1 MMRKFLIFIVLLGV
15 MAGGAVT
22 LMPWTQWAEQEI
34 ETRLKAQGYPDA
46 DISIERVGLGE
57 IVFKDMKVREDIR
70 VEDVAISYSAADFI
84 AGKKWDR
91 TWRAGKIIMKDMPEL
106 SAQGKLGMENNVLSV
121 DGVVNDV
128 ADGGKAEFILAY
140 PLAAPEKMMLTV
152 VKGDMPWA
160 GGYVRIGKTVVPL
173 DGKTVIRA
181 DVQIE
186 QMGIQDLMSLATGQ
200 PVSATGTLSGKVPVI
215 IRPDGTFTLDAGRL
229 AANGNGTISLPASLV
244 PGEGEQIDMT
254 RSILENFE
262 YDGLSV
268 DVKPEGKKGGV
279 SLLLALSG
287 KNPKVY
293 DGRAV
298 KLNVRLGGDV
308 LEFLQSNVLL
318 FTKPEQML
326 RQETK

>member
-1 MMRKFLIFIVLLGV
+1 MRKLLIFIVIL
-15 MAGGAVT
+15 AGLIASAVYVP
-22 LMPWTQWAEQEI
+22 PWTQWAEQEI
-34 ETRLKAQGYPDA
+34 EARLKAQGYPDA

-70 VEDVAISYSAADFI
+70 VEDVAISYSIADFLT
-84 AGKKWDR
+84 GKKWDR
-91 TWRAGKIIMKDMPEL
+91 AWRAGKIIMKDVPEL
-106 SAQGKLGMENNVLSV
+106 SAQGKLGIENNILSV

-128 ADGGKAEFILAY
+128 ASSGKAEFILEY
-140 PLAAPEKMMLTV
+140 PLATPEKIKLTLT
-152 VKGDMPWA
+152 KGDMPWA

-173 DGKTVIRA
+173 DGKTVIKA

-186 QMGIQDLMSLATGQ
+186 QMGIEELMSLATGQ
-200 PVSATGTLSGKVPVI
+200 PLTASGTLSGKVPVI

-229 AANGNGTISLPASLV
+229 AANGNGMISLPASLV
-244 PGEGEQIDMT
+244 PGEGEQIEMT

-279 SLLLALSG
+279 SLLLSLSG

>member
-1 MMRKFLIFIVLLGV
+1 MRKLLIFIVIL
-15 MAGGAVT
+15 AGLIASAVY
-22 LMPWTQWAEQEI
+22 MPPWTQWAEQEI
-34 ETRLKAQGYPDA
+34 EARLKAQGYPDA
-46 DISIERVGLGE
+46 DISIERVGFGE
-57 IVFKDMKVREDIR
+57 IVFKDLKVRADIR
-70 VEDVAISYSAADFI
+70 VEDVAISYSVADFI

-91 TWRAGKIIMKDMPEL
+91 TWRAGKIIMKDVPEL
-106 SAQGKLGMENNVLSV
+106 SAQGKLGMENNVLNV
-121 DGVVNDV
+121 DGVVND
-128 ADGGKAEFILAY
+128 AASSGNAEFILEY
-140 PLAAPEKMMLTV
+140 PLATPEKMTLTLT
-152 VKGDMPWA
+152 KGDMPWA

-173 DGKTVIRA
+173 DGKTVIKA

-186 QMGIQDLMSLATGQ
+186 QMGIEELMSLATGQ
-200 PVSATGTLSGKVPVI
+200 PLTASGTLSGKVPVI
-215 IRPDGTFTLDAGRL
+215 IRPDGTFTLEAGRL
-229 AANGNGTISLPASLV
+229 AANGSGMISLPASLV
-244 PGEGEQIDMT
+244 PGEGEQIEMT

-279 SLLLALSG
+279 SLLLSLSG